1 MVKYSLYIILNE
13 IGGYFM
19 KMPFFPDIVKVKKDI
34 SLLYLAMLFVIIIN
48 VSIFVTPPGTTNLF
62 VTFLSAIVGYICGRS
77 QYNRTG
83 AYGTSILQGI
93 LAMISII
100 DIVIVLY
107 IFLKNK
113 KYIAEIEGRTQNL

>member
-1 MVKYSLYIILNE
+1 
-13 IGGYFM
+13 M

-34 SLLYLAMLFVIIIN
+34 SLLYLAMLFVLIIN
-48 VSIFVTPPGTTNLF
+48 IAIFLPPETTKLF
-62 VTFLSAIVGYICGRS
+62 VPLLSAVVGYICGRS

-83 AYGTSILQGI
+83 NYGASILQGI

-107 IFLKNK
+107 IFLKDQ
-113 KYIAEIEGRTQNL
+113 KYIAEIEGRTQNLKS